1 MRISPLAMNWKVSKG
16 AMPVYRFPNMAPLGN
31 DRNNKEL
38 GKCYRRRHVRRSLGG
53 LSGYETI
60 AIVAL
65 DAVVEEGAMRR
76 RFQECIV
83 DVFRDALVGIGLA
96 ADENDEKLTLCGA
109 IPNPRDGRGI
119 DASTATHGPAAGSIT
134 QGYG

>member
-1 MRISPLAMNWKVSKG
+1 
-16 AMPVYRFPNMAPLGN
+16 
-31 DRNNKEL
+31 
-38 GKCYRRRHVRRSLGG
+38 

-96 ADENDEKLTLCGA
+96 ADEGDEKLTLLRA
-109 IPNPRDGRGI
+109 IANPRDGRGI